1 MAVPGLTP
9 RFPVINVGPVLVTV
23 EPPKTAKLCAAPRS
37 ETVWATSEDID
48 EASTTKK
55 IKDSRKTFTPNETQ
69 KSAYIWN
76 KSAYMENID
85 H

>member
-1 MAVPGLTP
+1 MALPGLTP

-55 IKDSRKTFTPNETQ
+55 TSVNGYTAYNLCPLDL
-69 KSAYIWN
+69 SAELGAAFLWG
-76 KSAYMENID
+76 
-85 H
+85 